1 MRNRIKTFLPGILT
15 GAVTFILCNSFITSV
30 EKAGYQYYHYVG
42 FPFNWLIIYTND
54 QRDSLFSLLFG
65 GNEGVNV
72 QILGVFFTVCL
83 HIVIG
88 LLVCLLAKWIRK
100 KRRQNRVQHAES
112 EQ

>member
-1 MRNRIKTFLPGILT
+1 MRKKLKLYLPGILT
-15 GAVTFILCNSFITSV
+15 GAVTFILCNSFISAV
-30 EKAGYQYYHYVG
+30 EKIGSQYYHYVG

-54 QRDSLFSLLFG
+54 QRDSLFSLLSG

-72 QILGVFFTVCL
+72 LIQGVFFTVCL

-100 KRRQNRVQHAES
+100 KRRQNRVQRAES

>member
-1 MRNRIKTFLPGILT
+1 MRKKLKLYLPGILT

-30 EKAGYQYYHYVG
+30 EKAGSQYYHYVG

-54 QRDSLFSLLFG
+54 QRDSLPSLLFG

-72 QILGVFFTVCL
+72 LIQGVFFTVCL

-100 KRRQNRVQHAES
+100 RRRQRKAQRAET

>member
-1 MRNRIKTFLPGILT
+1 MRKKCKLYLPGILT
-15 GAVTFILCNSFITSV
+15 GAVTFILCNSFISAV
-30 EKAGYQYYHYVG
+30 EKTGSQYYHYVG

-54 QRDSLFSLLFG
+54 QRDSLLSLLSG

-72 QILGVFFTVCL
+72 LIQGVFFTVCL

-100 KRRQNRVQHAES
+100 KRRQNRVEHAER